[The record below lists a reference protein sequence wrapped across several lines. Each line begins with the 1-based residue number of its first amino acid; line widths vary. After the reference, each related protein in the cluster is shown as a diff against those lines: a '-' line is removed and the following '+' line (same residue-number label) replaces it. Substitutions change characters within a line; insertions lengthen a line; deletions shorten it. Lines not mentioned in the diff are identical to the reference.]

1 MVAAELQSA
10 ACRLQAGS
18 SCVHFACSL
27 AQLLSLTCL
36 QSHQTPLLQDELT
49 TEKLTEAFDFLKDP
63 SAKTAAQEIADKIAT
78 EDGVAAGVEVGSCL

>member
-10 ACRLQAGS
+10 ARTCWQTQVVSTL
-18 SCVHFACSL
+18 ACSL
-27 AQLLSLTCL
+27 AQLLSLTRL
-36 QSHQTPLLQDELT
+36 QSHQSPLLQDELT